1 MLIDRH
7 ASRQNRAD
15 GRPGPEMDRTELRVQ
30 SFLKLG
36 YFIDYEADL
45 RPIDFSRIDRIPYAD
60 VPRAALVDMGCARL
74 RETFSALFDPNAEH
88 VVPISGGLDSRLIL
102 GALLELMPAE
112 KLHTYTFGIPGSY
125 DYDLGCLIAKH
136 AGTKHLALPLDGIS
150 YHKSEMLD
158 FARRSQRQAMLF
170 YHPPVRE
177 LEQRYANAQIWSGYV
192 GDAVVGSHLH
202 TPPSASLLEAKRV
215 HIKNRSMV
223 RSMRLHRCPDEDLLP
238 FVGGGDLDP
247 AILTFDEQVLFAEAV
262 RKFTAPLVLF
272 DGFRYLTPLINTPW
286 MDFSFSVPNRF
297 REHEALMISI
307 ARKAFPR
314 LFALPTKNSLG
325 LGLGTP
331 APIIRTLTLVN
342 KARKLLHQ
350 FAPRSVRY
358 PHILY
363 NDYNEAIR
371 SSPDVRKIVL
381 DALQD
386 LRRRGITPWLDLDAI
401 VKRHMRRLRNHG
413 DALIVLASLELV
425 HQAGTAQG

>member
-1 MLIDRH
+1 
-7 ASRQNRAD
+7 
-15 GRPGPEMDRTELRVQ
+15 MDRAALRVQ

-45 RPIDFSRIDRIPYAD
+45 CPIDFSRIDR
-60 VPRAALVDMGCARL
+60 AAYVGSSHAELVDIGCGKL
-74 RETFSALFDPNAEH
+74 RETFASLFDPSAEH

-112 KLHTYTFGIPGSY
+112 KLHTYTFGIPGTY

-136 AGTKHLALPLDGIS
+136 AGTRHLALPLDGIS

-158 FARRSQRQAMLF
+158 FARRSKRQAMLF

-177 LEQRYANAQIWSGYV
+177 LTQRYGNATIWSGYV

-215 HIKNRSMV
+215 HIKNRSIV
-223 RSMRLHRCPDEDLLP
+223 RSMRLHNCADDDLLP
-238 FVGGGDLDP
+238 FVGGGGLDP
-247 AILTFDEQVLFAEAV
+247 EILTYDEQVLFAEAV

-297 REHEALMISI
+297 REHEALMIDI
-307 ARKAFPR
+307 ARKAFPK

-325 LGLGTP
+325 LSLDAP
-331 APIIRTLTLVN
+331 APVIRTLALVN

-350 FAPRSVRY
+350 FAPKRVRY

-371 SSPDVRKIVL
+371 TSPDVRGIVL
-381 DALQD
+381 DALD
-386 LRRRGITPWLDLDAI
+386 GLRRRGDTPWLDIDAI
-401 VKRHMRRLRNHG
+401 IKRHMRRIKNHG

-425 HQAGTAQG
+425 QQAGEA

>member
-1 MLIDRH
+1 
-7 ASRQNRAD
+7 
-15 GRPGPEMDRTELRVQ
+15 MDRSQLRVQ
-30 SFLKLG
+30 SFLKLV
-36 YFIDYEADL
+36 YFIDFEADL
-45 RPIDFSRIDRIPYAD
+45 RPIDFSRIDREPYAGLS
-60 VPRAALVDMGCARL
+60 RTALVDVGCRKL
-74 RETFSALFDPNAEH
+74 RDTFSALFDPNAEH

-102 GALLELMPAE
+102 GALLELMPAQ
-112 KLHTYTFGIPGSY
+112 KLHTYTFGIPGTY

-150 YHKSEMLD
+150 YHKAEMLD

-177 LEQRYANAQIWSGYV
+177 LVQRYTDAVIWSGYV

-202 TPPSASLLEAKRV
+202 TPPSETLIEAKRI
-215 HIKNRSMV
+215 HIKNRSIV
-223 RSMRLHRCPDEDLLP
+223 RSMRLHRCPDEDFLP
-238 FVGGGDLDP
+238 FVGGGGLDP
-247 AILTFDEQVLFAEAV
+247 DVLTYDEQVLFAEAV

-272 DGFRYLTPLINTPW
+272 DGFRYLTPLINSPW
-286 MDFSFSVPNRF
+286 MDFNFSVPNRF

-307 ARKAFPR
+307 ARKAFPK

-331 APIIRTLTLVN
+331 APVIRALTLVN

-350 FAPRSVRY
+350 FAPNRVRY

-371 SSPDVRKIVL
+371 TSPDVRGIVL
-381 DALQD
+381 DALAD
-386 LRRRGITPWLDLDAI
+386 LRRRGLTPWLDLDAI
-401 VKRHMRRLRNHG
+401 VKRHMRRFRNHG

-425 HQAGTAQG
+425 HQAGEAQA